1 MSLEQLIN
9 DEIKNAMRA
18 KAEARLR
25 ALRAIKSAILLAKT
39 AEGASD
45 PLSADDEMKILTK
58 LSKQRR
64 DSLEVYQTQNRPD
77 LAVREQEE
85 LDVIQE
91 FLPKQLSADEL
102 RAEIQQIIAEA
113 GATSAKDMGKVIGA
127 ANKALAGKAEGKT
140 IAAIVKELLS

>member
-45 PLSADDEMKILTK
+45 PLSTDDEMKILTK

-102 RAEIQQIIAEA
+102 RAEIQQIIAET

-140 IAAIVKELLS
+140 IATIVKELLS

>member
-25 ALRAIKSAILLAKT
+25 SLRAIKSAILLAKT

-91 FLPKQLSADEL
+91 FLPKHLSADEL
-102 RAEIQQIIAEA
+102 RAEIQQIIAET

>member
-102 RAEIQQIIAEA
+102 RAEIQQIIAET